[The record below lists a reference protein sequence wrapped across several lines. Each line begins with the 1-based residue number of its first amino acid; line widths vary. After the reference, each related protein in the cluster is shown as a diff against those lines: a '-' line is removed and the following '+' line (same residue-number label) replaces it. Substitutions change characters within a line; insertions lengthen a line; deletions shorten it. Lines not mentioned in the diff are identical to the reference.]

1 MTRVRQFVLVALAS
15 SLLSV
20 SLTVSAQQAAAP
32 AAPLSLHAV
41 LVLTH
46 DFCASQFK
54 QGSMWTT
61 GREKLQVGK
70 AACADL
76 PDALKPV
83 FAALTVAT
91 TPPTSGD
98 AQVVLIPK
106 FANAHATTSA
116 WAFSNREMDVFL
128 TWTVTDGAG
137 KTIWLHTVQGKSKHH
152 MGNAF
157 THYHDVN
164 LIVRDSV
171 KDAVAQS
178 ASSIEAAPELLKLAG
193 SGTAAAK

>member
-1 MTRVRQFVLVALAS
+1 MTKVRQFVLVVLAS
-15 SLLSV
+15 SLLP
-20 SLTVSAQQAAAP
+20 LPMTAQQAP
-32 AAPLSLHAV
+32 AAGTPLSLHAV
-41 LVLTH
+41 LVLTP
-46 DFCASQFK
+46 DFCATQFK

-61 GREKLQVGK
+61 GREKLEVGK

-76 PDALKPV
+76 PNALKPV
-83 FAALTVAT
+83 FAGVTVAT
-91 TPPTSGD
+91 APPTSGN

-106 FANAHATTSA
+106 FANAHATASA
-116 WAFSNREMDVFL
+116 WAFANREMDVFL

-178 ASSIEAAPELLKLAG
+178 ASSMEAAPELRKLTG
-193 SGTAAAK
+193 VTTTAEE